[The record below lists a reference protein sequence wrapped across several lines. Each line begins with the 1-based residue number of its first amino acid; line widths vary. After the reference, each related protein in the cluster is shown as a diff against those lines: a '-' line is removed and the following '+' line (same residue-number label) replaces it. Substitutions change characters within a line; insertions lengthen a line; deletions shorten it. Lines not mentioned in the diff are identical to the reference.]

1 MEKYWMESNVADDK
15 LISRWISCKDGVVR
29 DYDYSLADTPEYKY
43 LKGGTFPDN
52 RFTAEDYFPTIFF
65 NINISKEIGDKMTA
79 SFFANNFLNNRPQ
92 YKSKVDPSKTFT
104 LLSDNALFFGFD
116 LKINIK

>member
-1 MEKYWMESNVADDK
+1 VEKNY
-15 LISRWISCKDGVVR
+15 
-29 DYDYSLADTPEYKY
+29 LA
-43 LKGGTFPDN
+43 
-52 RFTAEDYFPTIFF
+52 
-65 NINISKEIGDKMTA
+65 KEIGDKMTA